1 MCLKEWSSAWVCVV
15 VCLGMCG
22 GGWEN
27 QPHTHACPALCCP
40 PRPPPSST
48 HLQEAIAAE
57 AWRAALSRAAGEK
70 VLDDPKLLRR
80 SIKREAA
87 DKARSAKK
95 WQERV
100 AAQQEAQR
108 AQQDKCVF
116 GLWGCAWG
124 AGRWWQG

>member
-1 MCLKEWSSAWVCVV
+1 MGSHHCALQAHLSLFCVRGV
-15 VCLGMCG
+15 SGLMRVRRASRSDRPGYVEEG
-22 GGWEN
+22 GIN
-27 QPHTHACPALCCP
+27 PTLTPALCCP
-40 PRPPPSST
+40 PRPPSST

-108 AQQDKCVF
+108 ARQDK
-116 GLWGCAWG
+116 
-124 AGRWWQG
+124 